1 MAATNE
7 TSDVARN
14 KGWYQEDLN
23 EINEPMRNLL
33 EKYSKVPS
41 NEVVQHVNNIQERG
55 FASNP
60 YPCIGLYRFTILT
73 LHTHPLCEKIVERLK
88 APGATY
94 LDVGCCFGQDLR
106 QLVLDGAPP
115 QNLIGIDIAGALIEH
130 GYELFLDRQLESRFG
145 VIDVFKGPDQP
156 MWAEIEERG
165 VDVLHCS
172 AFFHL
177 FPLQDQVTAAKL
189 ITRLV
194 KKDGVLVGRQI
205 GSTEPGDVAA
215 IQVGSSSYRHNVE
228 TLDAMW
234 KEVGEATGTEWKVEG
249 TLDMVGININSPV
262 EDKNS
267 RRLLF
272 TITRLK

>member
-1 MAATNE
+1 M
-7 TSDVARN
+7 
-14 KGWYQEDLN
+14 
-23 EINEPMRNLL
+23 
-33 EKYSKVPS
+33 
-41 NEVVQHVNNIQERG
+41 
-55 FASNP
+55 
-60 YPCIGLYRFTILT
+60 
-73 LHTHPLCEKIVERLK
+73 HTHPLYEKIVERLK

-115 QNLIGIDIAGALIEH
+115 ENLIGIDIAGALIEH
-130 GYELFLDRQLESRFG
+130 GYELFLDRQLKSRFG

-177 FPLQDQVTAAKL
+177 FPLQDQLVAAKL

-234 KEVGEATGTEWKVEG
+234 REVGEATGTEWKVEG

>member
-14 KGWYQEDLN
+14 KGWYQEDLT
-23 EINEPMRNLL
+23 EINEPNAKPTGER
-33 EKYSKVPS
+33 
-41 NEVVQHVNNIQERG
+41 ERG

-73 LHTHPLCEKIVERLK
+73 LHTHPLYEKIVERLK

-94 LDVGCCFGQDLR
+94 LDVGCCFGQELR
-106 QLVLDGAPP
+106 QLVLDGLPP
-115 QNLIGIDIAGALIEH
+115 ENLIGIDIAGALIEH

-165 VDVLHCS
+165 VDVLYCS

-177 FPLQDQVTAAKL
+177 FPLQDQVAAAKL
-189 ITRLV
+189 IARLV

-205 GSTEPGDVAA
+205 GSTEPSDVAA

-228 TLDAMW
+228 TLDSMW
-234 KEVGEATGTEWKVEG
+234 REVSEGTGTEWKVEG
-249 TLDMVGININSPV
+249 TLDMVGIDITSPV

-272 TITRLK
+272 TVTRLK